1 VALPARASEDK
12 GSEEKA
18 AHVFETRCDVCHSK
32 GSAVRVRGSRDGW
45 ERTVARI
52 IQKNG
57 AKITDEEA
65 KAIMEHLEKEYG
77 T

>member
-1 VALPARASEDK
+1 
-12 GSEEKA
+12 
-18 AHVFETRCDVCHSK
+18 
-32 GSAVRVRGSRDGW
+32 
-45 ERTVARI
+45 VARI